1 MNRWLV
7 RSAAVVAV
15 IVIVLAVVE
24 ALSRQQQHPGPH
36 RPGSGSTL
44 AAGVPAAG
52 VPAAAAPAAGTPVC
66 GQPVLDSPWDYHG
79 TPGTFTRSGSPA
91 GLPTFG
97 AAGTDFP
104 AVRSIMVVAPGDN
117 TAAAKSGLYNVNNT
131 VVYFEPGLHRIRGV
145 MYTGHSSAYV
155 GGYAAVAGK
164 TILNGVDGATAGTGK
179 GGTFLAYSTP
189 SSGNN
194 VYDVWKYLTI
204 ENYTASQ
211 NGSVMG
217 NVNGGGSDNGDVY
230 EYDTIGPNEF
240 GYHGDNI
247 APATGQS
254 SGGGYGIDAGGN
266 TTIEYNCLTQNAQ
279 GAFNVSGGVNL
290 TIAHN
295 EISRNG
301 LGEYPDTGS
310 SPGSSPY
317 SCGCSGGGKIFF
329 SLNTDVVM
337 NYIHDNYNAGI
348 WFDFDNAGTDI
359 SRNYIASNWGSG
371 IMYEASYNAHISQN
385 TLVGNG
391 WASDGAWP
399 AGVGGRACYGGISCS
414 GGNGPVTGAG
424 GGNPYGA
431 IDLSNSGG
439 SAALQTVSIP
449 VGTSPGCASPC
460 TEAARYSGE
469 LLVQD
474 NVLTNNFGGVKVYTD
489 TNRYPGN
496 GDDDSACSLPLGV
509 LGQSNS
515 TVYYQQTRVLF
526 ADHTAISGATVS
538 APGSTQTICADYG
551 KIANGGAGV
560 GVQAPSVGMGVY
572 DVNSGAFL
580 GTVASV
586 TSAKAF
592 TLSRSPGHR
601 TGVSLA
607 LSAYGGCG
615 PADYFGGRLGVASG
629 HPAADYWDNCLWGSR
644 NVKVS
649 GNWFSTDASAVSGCA
664 AAKNLCG
671 YMTAVTFNAGV
682 PALLEYW
689 DAYSTSVAKASG
701 GLGNVWSG
709 NTYQWSG
716 GGPGGWQFQAG
727 AQGNQVTRAQWQGSP
742 NGQDAGSTFR

>member
-1 MNRWLV
+1 
-7 RSAAVVAV
+7 
-15 IVIVLAVVE
+15 
-24 ALSRQQQHPGPH
+24 
-36 RPGSGSTL
+36 
-44 AAGVPAAG
+44 
-52 VPAAAAPAAGTPVC
+52 
-66 GQPVLDSPWDYHG
+66 
-79 TPGTFTRSGSPA
+79 
-91 GLPTFG
+91 
-97 AAGTDFP
+97 
-104 AVRSIMVVAPGDN
+104 MVVAAGDN
-117 TAAAKSGLYNVNNT
+117 TTAASSGLYNVNNT
-131 VVYFEPGLHRIRGV
+131 IVYFEPGVHRIRGV
-145 MYTGHSSAYV
+145 MYTGHRSAYV
-155 GGYAAVAGK
+155 GGYTAAAGK
-164 TILNGVDGATAGTGK
+164 AILDGVDGATGGTGK
-179 GGTFLAYSTP
+179 GGSFLTYSTP

-194 VYDVWKYLTI
+194 VYDTFKYLTVK
-204 ENYTASQ
+204 NYTAIQ

-217 NVNGGGSDNGDVY
+217 NVNGGDSDNGDVY
-230 EYDTIGPNEF
+230 EYNTIGPNEY
-240 GYHGDNI
+240 GYHGDNT
-247 APATGQS
+247 APTTGQS

-266 TTIEYNCLTQNAQ
+266 TTIQYNCFTQNAQ
-279 GAFNVSGGVNL
+279 GAFNISGGVNL
-290 TIAHN
+290 TVAHN

-329 SLNTDVVM
+329 SLNANVVM
-337 NYIHDNYNAGI
+337 NYIHDNYNVGI
-348 WFDFDNAGTDI
+348 WFDFDNAGANI

-371 IMYEASYNAHISQN
+371 IMYEASYNAHILEN

-391 WASDGAWP
+391 WASHGAWP
-399 AGVGGRACYGGISCS
+399 AGVGGRACYGGTSCS

-439 SAALQTVSIP
+439 DAALRTVSIP
-449 VGTSPGCASPC
+449 AAISPDCTSPC
-460 TEAARYSGE
+460 TEDARYSGE

-474 NVLTNNFGGVKVYTD
+474 NVLDNNFGGVKVYTD

-496 GDDDSACSLPLGV
+496 ADDDSACGLPLGV

-526 ADHTAISGATVS
+526 ADHTAISGAKVS

-560 GVQAPSVGMGVY
+560 ATQAPSVGMGVF
-572 DVNSGAFL
+572 DLNSGAFL

-592 TLSRSPGHR
+592 TLSRSPGNS
-601 TGVSLA
+601 TDVTVA

-629 HPAADYWDNCLWGSR
+629 HPAANYWDNCVWGSR
-644 NVKVS
+644 HVTVS
-649 GNWFSTDASAVSGCA
+649 DNWFSIDARAVSGCA

-671 YMTAVTFNAGV
+671 YMTAVAFNAGV
-682 PALLEYW
+682 PALMQYW
-689 DAYSTSVAKASG
+689 DTYSNDIAKASG
-701 GLGNVWSG
+701 GLGNVWSH

-716 GGPGGWQFQAG
+716 GGPGGWRFQVG
-727 AQGNQVTRAQWQGSP
+727 SQGDQATRAQWQGSP
-742 NGQDAGSTFR
+742 NGQDVGSTFR